1 MKRNPINWNRHVP
14 LGMDGVKRK
23 NQMATMLGV
32 GIGGSLIFPI
42 KYFSARSD
50 LFGYV
55 NGRYQRISHRWMLP
69 FEELLPGTFTIMAI
83 AALGFV
89 IAAILFYLYHYQG
102 CRSIYTMK
110 RLPDKWELWR
120 RCLMLPVVFLLL
132 CAICTVILFGL
143 YWLLWRY
150 ATPADAFPLQGGL

>member
-1 MKRNPINWNRHVP
+1 MKRSQINWNRYVP
-14 LGMDGVKRK
+14 LGMDGIKRK

-42 KYFSARSD
+42 KYCSARLS

-55 NGRYQRISHRWMLP
+55 NGKYQRITRNRMLP

-83 AALGFV
+83 VALGFV
-89 IAAILFYLYHYQG
+89 IAAVLFYLYHYQG

-110 RLPDKWELWR
+110 RLPDQWELWR
-120 RCLMLPVVFLLL
+120 RCLLLPIVFLLL
-132 CAICTVILFGL
+132 SAVCTVMLTGL
-143 YWLLWRY
+143 YWLLWRF
-150 ATPADAFPLQGGL
+150 ATPADAFPL

>member
-1 MKRNPINWNRHVP
+1 MKRSPINWNRYVP
-14 LGMDGVKRK
+14 LGMDGIKRK
-23 NQMATMLGV
+23 NQMATMLCV

-42 KYFSARSD
+42 KYCSARSS

-55 NGRYQRISHRWMLP
+55 NGKYQRITRNRMLP

-89 IAAILFYLYHYQG
+89 IAAVLFYLYHYQG

-110 RLPDKWELWR
+110 RLPDQWELWR
-120 RCLMLPVVFLLL
+120 RCLLLPIVFLLL
-132 CAICTVILFGL
+132 SAVCTVMLTGL
-143 YWLLWRY
+143 YWLLWRF
-150 ATPADAFPLQGGL
+150 ATPADAFPL